1 MDTLDLRLPAS
12 WQQLTQPQLRYAYAL
27 LASGQ
32 FSPDEA
38 KARCLLRWA
47 GLAPAP
53 AATWL
58 PAPGGSV
65 RLRRGRRLLLLRR
78 QDLAAALAHLDWM
91 DAPPDEPLR
100 LEAWHGRRA
109 LSPLIRE
116 ADFGT
121 YLQLENLFQGFLLS
135 RDPRALDHMARIL
148 YPEPTP
154 APRRRRNSQPEG
166 QEKAVLRYSVL
177 NWYAALKRRF
187 AREWPDLFRPA
198 PAGGQGQAPPDMA
211 ATMNAELRALT
222 GGDVTRE
229 QAVRAVGCWRALE
242 ELNAKAREAAE
253 FNKK

>member
-1 MDTLDLRLPAS
+1 MDTLYLRLPAS
-12 WQQLTQPQLRYAYAL
+12 WQQLAQPQLRYAYAL
-27 LASGQ
+27 LASGL
-32 FSPDEA
+32 FSPDEV

-53 AATWL
+53 AAARL

-78 QDLAAALAHLDWM
+78 HDLAAALARLDWM
-91 DAPPDEPLR
+91 DAPPAEPVR

-121 YLQLENLFQGFLLS
+121 YLQLENLFQGFLLT
-135 RDPRALDHMARIL
+135 RDPQALDHMARLL
-148 YPEPTP
+148 YP
-154 APRRRRNSQPEG
+154 APP
-166 QEKAVLRYSVL
+166 KARKNNRDADALLRYSTL
-177 NWYAALKRRF
+177 SWFSALKRRF

-198 PAGGQGQAPPDMA
+198 PAGEGQAPPDMA

-242 ELNAKAREAAE
+242 ELNAKAREAAD